1 MKLNNQWN
9 KLKSEMEDLYLQLK
23 QAITDLD
30 ANIFVEELQNYNG
43 FKLTGTKGRKVRSFA
58 DVYVQNKL
66 LKIQISNIN
75 YQDPKKLVQDS
86 SNESWT
92 LNKYIIV
99 NNYHEINQALAII
112 EQSYLYVRGI
122 VNEFDEYQ
130 DVRFEYVRAGPRDVS
145 FIFQKELDGSDLE
158 RIFYETRLENMF
170 SKNFVSCMSLTIDNL
185 REKKLSWRDD
195 SQPNANKLFNGKK
208 AKLLIYHGSQETYEY
223 DSTQSVSLSKES
235 IFISWRIHEIAYIT
249 NIIDNLKS
257 QKRLSL
263 KIDVEPD
270 DSYFARESSIYNF
283 GINKISLSFNNWT
296 DEQIK
301 ALLRRN
307 SN

>member
-1 MKLNNQWN
+1 MENHYIE
-9 KLKSEMEDLYLQLK
+9 LKK
-23 QAITDLD
+23 IITILD
-30 ANIFVEELQNYNG
+30 ANIYVEELQGYYG
-43 FKLTGTKGRKVRSFA
+43 FKLAGDRNRRVRSFA
-58 DVYVQNKL
+58 DVYLRKDFIR
-66 LKIQISNIN
+66 IQICNIDYDDPLSMVIPSNN
-75 YQDPKKLVQDS
+75 G
-86 SNESWT
+86 WT
-92 LNKYIIV
+92 LDKHLIIKTYADIA
-99 NNYHEINQALAII
+99 NAIDI
-112 EQSYLYVRGI
+112 IQQSYLYVRGI
-122 VNEFDEYQ
+122 VNELDEPII
-130 DVRFEYVRAGPRDVS
+130 VERGPVDIS
-145 FIFQKELDGSDLE
+145 FIFQKELDGSDLD
-158 RIFYETRLENMF
+158 RIFYETRIENMF

-185 REKKLSWRDD
+185 IEKELSWRDD

-263 KIDVEPD
+263 KIDIEPD

-296 DEQIK
+296 DKEIEK
-301 ALLRRN
+301 MI
-307 SN
+307 SKKTE